1 MLAKE
6 KMEQARQAFQTE
18 EGEPVSEDDLSWI
31 SRLTHDGNGKIE
43 KTINNAVL
51 ILQNDP
57 LLKGKIVTDEFA
69 SCGLILGKV
78 PWSAGEEKRRWKMKM
93 MRASIIIWNCLRD
106 YRQREAG

>member
-1 MLAKE
+1 M
-6 KMEQARQAFQTE
+6 TE
-18 EGEPVSEDDLSWI
+18 
-31 SRLTHDGNGKIE
+31 TGKIE

-78 PWSAGEEKRRWKMKM
+78 PWSAGEESGDGKMKM
-93 MRASIIIWNCLRD
+93 MRAYYNYMELFTGLPAERSWIMHS
-106 YRQREAG
+106 

>member
-18 EGEPVSEDDLSWI
+18 EGDPVSEDDLSWI
-31 SRLTHDGNGKIE
+31 SRLTHDGNRKIE

-57 LLKGKIVTDEFA
+57 LLK
-69 SCGLILGKV
+69 
-78 PWSAGEEKRRWKMKM
+78 
-93 MRASIIIWNCLRD
+93 
-106 YRQREAG
+106 REDCDG